1 MDEEEDIEKE
11 EIEVKDQAEGENKLA
26 RYRKDEKLG
35 KSSSVIQKR
44 NPLPIIALS
53 V

>member
-1 MDEEEDIEKE
+1 MDQEEDIEKE
-11 EIEVKDQAEGENKLA
+11 EVEVKDQEGENKLA

-35 KSSSVIQKR
+35 KSSSVIQRR

>member
-11 EIEVKDQAEGENKLA
+11 EVEVKDQAEGENKLA

-35 KSSSVIQKR
+35 KSSSVIQRR
-44 NPLPIIALS
+44 NPLSTIALS